1 MIGIARSCVLQITL
15 PSESSSVISGLPFLS
30 NPKTPAYPTTTIRLN
45 RAEAGVPEEAQR
57 FHPVVVQGESITEE
71 IQEERGKL

>member
-1 MIGIARSCVLQITL
+1 MLAEAIQRGVVLTSKIA
-15 PSESSSVISGLPFLS
+15 

-57 FHPVVVQGESITEE
+57 FHPVVVQGEAISED